1 MRPKKTML
9 EENQKI
15 LGLHHPSEIST
26 VGGFESGGRLYRI
39 AVHGSSLNDFEEP
52 HFHIYLDT
60 EEGLDYLNPPFNF
73 EISLMDFLS
82 KDELNFMSQT
92 DKERDVRY
100 IIDSGSWEGYEDLR
114 IELRNFFNN
123 RLNSKRMC
131 CFRDNLDFLIHI
143 WNEQHD
149 FMYEQKGINPLKEY
163 FTNHNIPILDKYKI
177 YFEP

>member
-1 MRPKKTML
+1 ML
-9 EENQKI
+9 KENQKI
-15 LGLHHPSEIST
+15 LGLHHPSEIAT

-82 KDELNFMSQT
+82 KDELNLLSQI
-92 DKERDVRY
+92 DKERDVRHMM
-100 IIDSGSWEGYEDLR
+100 DGCSWEGYE
-114 IELRNFFNN
+114 ELREDLIYFFNN
-123 RLNSKRMC
+123 RHVSKRIS